1 MTVSEL
7 FVSESLKNVT
17 KESKTLIER
26 SCKRSGMVNGLER
39 IVTNSSRS
47 RFKNDG
53 INNLVHALNE

>member
-26 SCKRSGMVNGLER
+26 SRKRSGMVNGLER